1 MSPALRSFVA
11 LLAFLALT
19 FSAAAAGARFMPGEW
34 YAQLSKPLWNPPS
47 WIFGPA
53 WTFLYA
59 CMAVAVW
66 LVWRKQGLAGAATPI
81 ALWIV
86 QLGLNSAW
94 SWLFFGLHR
103 PDLAFVDICALW
115 IAITTTMTLF
125 WRTTALAGALFVP
138 YVAWVSFAAVLN
150 FTIWRM
156 NSP

>member
-34 YAQLSKPLWNPPS
+34 YAQLSKPSWNPPS

-59 CMAVAVW
+59 CMAVAAW

-81 ALWIV
+81 WNKAKKMLAYSHSIV
-86 QLGLNSAW
+86 AGGLPEMS
-94 SWLFFGLHR
+94 
-103 PDLAFVDICALW
+103 
-115 IAITTTMTLF
+115 
-125 WRTTALAGALFVP
+125 
-138 YVAWVSFAAVLN
+138 
-150 FTIWRM
+150 
-156 NSP
+156 